1 MYQGYIRGQN
11 IHGAPYDFRRAA
23 NENQEYFV
31 KLKTLIEET
40 YQKVNSTIYNCTING
55 FKDKFISFL
64 IS

>member
-1 MYQGYIRGQN
+1 MHQGYIRGQN

>member
-40 YQKVNSTIYNCTING
+40 YQKVNSTKNCTYNG

>member
-40 YQKVNSTIYNCTING
+40 YQKVNSTKNSTYNG
-55 FKDKFISFL
+55 FKDKFIAFL
-64 IS
+64 VS

>member
-1 MYQGYIRGQN
+1 MRGQN

>member
-40 YQKVNSTIYNCTING
+40 YQKVNSTIKLY
-55 FKDKFISFL
+55 
-64 IS
+64 